1 MQGCRQAGDFLLTDN
16 VLLKVL
22 RAIVR
27 FIVTVAVVIYTLL
40 DELVFPLVR
49 PLLRWLGELQLFR
62 RLGALIQRLPPYV
75 VLVLLA
81 VPFVIIEPVK
91 VIALY
96 WIATGQ
102 VILGI
107 VALGLAQIVSL
118 LTCERIFHVGY
129 EPLMRIG
136 WFKRLMTWLFSLRDK
151 ALAWV
156 RATAAWHWAAGVGRG
171 VRDWFRRTFA

>member
-1 MQGCRQAGDFLLTDN
+1 MDAN
-16 VLLKVL
+16 PVV
-22 RAIVR
+22 RAIRAVGR
-27 FIVTVAVVIYTLL
+27 FIVAVAVVAYTLL
-40 DELVFPLVR
+40 DELVFPMVR
-49 PLLRWLGELQLFR
+49 PLLRWLGGLQLFQK
-62 RLGALIQRLPPYV
+62 LGALIQRLPPYV

-91 VIALY
+91 VVALY

-107 VALGLAQIVSL
+107 VALGLAQVISL

-129 EPLMRIG
+129 DPLMRIG
-136 WFKRLMTWLFSLRDK
+136 WFKRLMNWLFGLRDK

-156 RATAAWHWAAGVGRG
+156 RSTAAWRWAVGVARS
-171 VRDWFRRTFA
+171 VRDWFRRIFA